1 MTRKQ
6 QIGFS
11 QRIQFD
17 WLEYTT
23 NLVSCR
29 ELEKRNH
36 RRSRRTAEGASI
48 GRKRS
53 GKGEPGQGH
62 LDPDKGLGHGSR
74 GVPIAP

>member
-11 QRIQFD
+11 QRIQFN

-23 NLVSCR
+23 NLILSGNSRSEIAVALGERLR
-29 ELEKRNH
+29 EQF
-36 RRSRRTAEGASI
+36 I

-62 LDPDKGLGHGSR
+62 HDPDKGLGHGSR